1 MTPERPDP
9 IGPADE
15 PDAPA
20 AEQFER
26 LGLLLDR
33 AVRALGAAGEPDAA
47 SRIAAEGWWIVRE
60 PSPRAGRRLN
70 AALHYLALSLA
81 PKSME
86 PNSERREENDC
97 NS

>member
-1 MTPERPDP
+1 
-9 IGPADE
+9 
-15 PDAPA
+15 
-20 AEQFER
+20 
-26 LGLLLDR
+26 LLDR

-70 AALHYLALSLA
+70 AALHYLALFSG
-81 PKSME
+81 PKSTQ
-86 PNSERREENDC
+86 PNNERKEENVR